1 MTGWPTGSRGGWR
14 PAPGLLLWILVWVAN
29 VLLAALSVSLLR
41 GGRVA
46 PGWQPAVALLPA
58 LPLPPGLLL
67 FAVLVSRMDELRQR
81 LTVGAFALASALV
94 GIVVYGWSLLVWVG
108 APPLASVWVLP
119 AQLLL
124 WGALMLAVRI
134 RYP

>member
-1 MTGWPTGSRGGWR
+1 MTGSRGGWR
-14 PAPGLLLWILVWVAN
+14 PAPGLALWILVWVTN

-41 GGRVA
+41 AGEVP
-46 PGWQPAVALLPA
+46 PGWQPVVALLPA

-67 FAVLVSRMDELRQR
+67 FGVLVSRMDGLRQR
-81 LTVGAFALASALV
+81 LTVGTFALASALV

-108 APPLASVWVLP
+108 APPVPSVWVLP

-124 WGALMLAVRI
+124 WGVLMLAARI